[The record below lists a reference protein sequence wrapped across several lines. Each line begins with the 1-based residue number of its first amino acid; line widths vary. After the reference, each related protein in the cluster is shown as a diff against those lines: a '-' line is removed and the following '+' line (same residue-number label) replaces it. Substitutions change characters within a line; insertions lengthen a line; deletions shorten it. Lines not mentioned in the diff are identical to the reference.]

1 MEAVLPVEE
10 TLEDTMR
17 IVLDLK
23 VELDKPV
30 RKNLYLDEYRTVLQD
45 DNLNFMGLSDPKEI
59 SYLNFAYHNEDFA
72 FPS

>member
-59 SYLNFAYHNEDFA
+59 NYLNFA
-72 FPS
+72 